1 MESERDAYRV
11 IEILD
16 GAWIYG
22 AYIRVSMARN
32 DRRETFWRRKRHQV
46 SQSMSRPIDR
56 ENTKIPGSFTKGPI
70 RKRVVGVVDENNVDI
85 LPCSAIGRSLRA
97 TTLSKLSGMVG
108 GVPIQ
113 AWSKHTFKNIAEVWG
128 SLVYIDK
135 DTSAPI
141 SFEQGCIL
149 IETDVINR
157 IEDVVE
163 LVVNGRLY
171 PMRVQEMNPYSGL
184 KWTRMRMRIGIE
196 KTLIET
202 AGVVEESST
211 TDKLIVNKQDL
222 LELMRRLDLKVI
234 DCSDNVTDEDRIEVE
249 NKLKKRGR
257 GRPQNNQKCQCVA
270 NVSLSDSD
278 FKNRK
283 KVILR
288 ETRETIALGKL
299 IGGMIA
305 AV

>member
-1 MESERDAYRV
+1 
-11 IEILD
+11 
-16 GAWIYG
+16 
-22 AYIRVSMARN
+22 
-32 DRRETFWRRKRHQV
+32 
-46 SQSMSRPIDR
+46 MSRPIDR

-113 AWSKHTFKNIAEVWG
+113 AWSKHTFKNIAEDEDE
-128 SLVYIDK
+128 SESEE
-135 DTSAPI
+135 SA
-141 SFEQGCIL
+141 EKEEAQH
-149 IETDVINR
+149 DVL
-157 IEDVVE
+157 DHV
-163 LVVNGRLY
+163 
-171 PMRVQEMNPYSGL
+171 S
-184 KWTRMRMRIGIE
+184 KIGIE